1 MHHIHILGICGTFM
15 GGIAQL
21 AHEQGYQVS
30 GSDQNVYPPMSTQL
44 EELGIPLNAGNEIE
58 YLKKTKPDCVVI
70 GNIFSRGN
78 PVVEYILNEN
88 IPYQSG
94 PEWLGTHLLKNR
106 WVIGVAGTH
115 GKTTTSSMIAW
126 ILKEANYD
134 PGFLIGGVPLNF
146 GVSARM
152 GKEKYFVVEA
162 DEYDTAFFDKRAK
175 FVHYKPT
182 TCVIN
187 NLEYDHADIFDNLQA
202 IIKQFHHLVRTI
214 PSKGLILFP
223 NLDPNVEKVLGMGC
237 WSATQTFGV
246 GSGCWQAELLNPEGS
261 SFAVSRLGVP
271 LGTIQWGLLGKHN
284 VHNALAA
291 IGACA
296 HVGVRPQTAMAALGS
311 FGSVKRRCEI
321 KGHVNGVT
329 VYDDFAHH
337 PTAIQTTLEAVR
349 AKVGKNRV
357 IAVLDIRSNTFKM
370 GVHQATVAGSLKDA
384 DKVFVFQSEEVKWDV
399 LSSLK
404 ILGNKAV
411 VETSLDKLLNQLT
424 TVVQPE
430 DHVVIMSNRNFYDL
444 PNRLITALGEKGRDV
459 VRV

>member
-44 EELGIPLNAGNEIE
+44 EELGIPLNAGDEIE

-162 DEYDTAFFDKRAK
+162 DEY
-175 FVHYKPT
+175 
-182 TCVIN
+182 
-187 NLEYDHADIFDNLQA
+187 
-202 IIKQFHHLVRTI
+202 
-214 PSKGLILFP
+214 
-223 NLDPNVEKVLGMGC
+223 
-237 WSATQTFGV
+237 
-246 GSGCWQAELLNPEGS
+246 
-261 SFAVSRLGVP
+261 
-271 LGTIQWGLLGKHN
+271 
-284 VHNALAA
+284 
-291 IGACA
+291 
-296 HVGVRPQTAMAALGS
+296 
-311 FGSVKRRCEI
+311 
-321 KGHVNGVT
+321 
-329 VYDDFAHH
+329 
-337 PTAIQTTLEAVR
+337 
-349 AKVGKNRV
+349 
-357 IAVLDIRSNTFKM
+357 
-370 GVHQATVAGSLKDA
+370 
-384 DKVFVFQSEEVKWDV
+384 
-399 LSSLK
+399 
-404 ILGNKAV
+404 
-411 VETSLDKLLNQLT
+411 
-424 TVVQPE
+424 
-430 DHVVIMSNRNFYDL
+430 
-444 PNRLITALGEKGRDV
+444 
-459 VRV
+459 